1 MTGCI
6 YHEADLDGVMSAA
19 IVKKYFKGDIDL
31 LPYNYGK
38 EIPDV
43 NKYDKVF
50 VVDVSFG
57 DRTRFLFDE
66 WEDKGIDVTWIDHHK
81 TAIEAV
87 KDYNVK
93 GKRRIGTAACE
104 LTWEYLF
111 DDIETPDVVKL
122 LSAYDVWDHD
132 RFEWS
137 DVLSFQYGMRG
148 YCGLDVDMVREV
160 LNKANGEFVSDMI
173 RNGEA
178 IIEYIIEKNRGEM
191 KMFSFEADIFGY
203 KAICMNTTEFN
214 STTFESMYDPRKHD
228 LMMPFCWNGRFFRCS
243 FYTTKKEVDVSAL
256 ARKANPCGGG
266 HKAAAGFQLSVE
278 DMMGF
283 LKERRMEGWKK
294 YDSQKFYT
302 GLLVIGIS
310 IIMIFP
316 VMQYNMENMKNVY
329 KFNKLNE
336 MKLDDYG
343 FGLFEYNGAL
353 YFKEADEGR
362 CFDVRSG
369 NEVIIGK
376 DKIVT
381 VLED

>member
-1 MTGCI
+1 M
-6 YHEADLDGVMSAA
+6 
-19 IVKKYFKGDIDL
+19 
-31 LPYNYGK
+31 
-38 EIPDV
+38 

-122 LSAYDVWDHD
+122 LSTYDVWDHD

-137 DVLSFQYGMRG
+137 DVMAFQYGMRG
-148 YCGLDVDMVREV
+148 YCGLDVDMAA
-160 LNKANGEFVSDMI
+160 KAMDGDHDFIYDMI

-178 IIEYIIEKNRGEM
+178 ILEYIVDKNRGEIN
-191 KMFSFEADIFGY
+191 MFSFEADVFGY

-214 STTFESMYDPRKHD
+214 STTFESMYNPKRHD

-243 FYTTKKEVDVSAL
+243 FYTTKEEVDVSAL
-256 ARKANPCGGG
+256 ARKAYPGGGG
-266 HKAAAGFQLSVE
+266 HKMAAGFQLSVE
-278 DMMGF
+278 DMMEF
-283 LKERRMEGWKK
+283 LKSRKM
-294 YDSQKFYT
+294 
-302 GLLVIGIS
+302 L
-310 IIMIFP
+310 
-316 VMQYNMENMKNVY
+316 
-329 KFNKLNE
+329 
-336 MKLDDYG
+336 
-343 FGLFEYNGAL
+343 
-353 YFKEADEGR
+353 
-362 CFDVRSG
+362 
-369 NEVIIGK
+369 
-376 DKIVT
+376 
-381 VLED
+381 

>member
-122 LSAYDVWDHD
+122 LSTYDVWDHD

-137 DVLSFQYGMRG
+137 DVMAFQYGMRG
-148 YCGLDVDMVREV
+148 YCGLDVDMAA
-160 LNKANGEFVSDMI
+160 KAMDGDHDFIYDMI

-178 IIEYIIEKNRGEM
+178 ILEYIVEKKQGRDKYVLIRG
-191 KMFSFEADIFGY
+191 
-203 KAICMNTTEFN
+203 
-214 STTFESMYDPRKHD
+214 
-228 LMMPFCWNGRFFRCS
+228 
-243 FYTTKKEVDVSAL
+243 
-256 ARKANPCGGG
+256 
-266 HKAAAGFQLSVE
+266 
-278 DMMGF
+278 
-283 LKERRMEGWKK
+283 
-294 YDSQKFYT
+294 
-302 GLLVIGIS
+302 
-310 IIMIFP
+310 
-316 VMQYNMENMKNVY
+316 
-329 KFNKLNE
+329 
-336 MKLDDYG
+336 
-343 FGLFEYNGAL
+343 
-353 YFKEADEGR
+353 
-362 CFDVRSG
+362 
-369 NEVIIGK
+369 
-376 DKIVT
+376 
-381 VLED
+381 

>member
-173 RNGEA
+173 RATIEMNGNILSCIA
-178 IIEYIIEKNRGEM
+178 GKNKSDER
-191 KMFSFEADIFGY
+191 DILLHI
-203 KAICMNTTEFN
+203 KA
-214 STTFESMYDPRKHD
+214 
-228 LMMPFCWNGRFFRCS
+228 
-243 FYTTKKEVDVSAL
+243 
-256 ARKANPCGGG
+256 
-266 HKAAAGFQLSVE
+266 LS
-278 DMMGF
+278 
-283 LKERRMEGWKK
+283 
-294 YDSQKFYT
+294 S
-302 GLLVIGIS
+302 
-310 IIMIFP
+310 
-316 VMQYNMENMKNVY
+316 
-329 KFNKLNE
+329 
-336 MKLDDYG
+336 LDDDV
-343 FGLFEYNGAL
+343 AIRIHQ
-353 YFKEADEGR
+353 EG
-362 CFDVRSG
+362 
-369 NEVIIGK
+369 GK
-376 DKIVT
+376 RI
-381 VLED
+381 

>member
-1 MTGCI
+1 M
-6 YHEADLDGVMSAA
+6 
-19 IVKKYFKGDIDL
+19 
-31 LPYNYGK
+31 
-38 EIPDV
+38 

-111 DDIETPDVVKL
+111 DDIETPDVVEL

-137 DVLSFQYGMRG
+137 DVMAFQYGMRG
-148 YCGLDVDMVREV
+148 YCGLDVDMAV
-160 LNKANGEFVSDMI
+160 KAMDGDHDFIYDMI

-178 IIEYIIEKNRGEM
+178 ILEYIVEKNRGEM
-191 KMFSFEADIFGY
+191 DMFSFEADVFGY

-214 STTFESMYDPRKHD
+214 SATFEAKYNPKKHD

-243 FYTTKKEVDVSAL
+243 FYTTKEELDVSAL
-256 ARKANPCGGG
+256 ARKAYPGGGG
-266 HKAAAGFQLSVE
+266 HKAAAGFQLSAE
-278 DMMGF
+278 DMMEF
-283 LKERRMEGWKK
+283 LKTKK
-294 YDSQKFYT
+294 
-302 GLLVIGIS
+302 
-310 IIMIFP
+310 M
-316 VMQYNMENMKNVY
+316 
-329 KFNKLNE
+329 
-336 MKLDDYG
+336 
-343 FGLFEYNGAL
+343 
-353 YFKEADEGR
+353 
-362 CFDVRSG
+362 
-369 NEVIIGK
+369 
-376 DKIVT
+376 
-381 VLED
+381 

>member
-19 IVKKYFKGDIDL
+19 IVSKYFKRRDIDL

-43 NKYDKVF
+43 SKYDKVF
-50 VVDVSFG
+50 VVDMSFG
-57 DRTRFLFDE
+57 DRMRFLFDE
-66 WEDKGIDVTWIDHHK
+66 WGDKGIDVTWIDHHK
-81 TAIEAV
+81 TAIEAM

-148 YCGLDVDMVREV
+148 YCGLDIDVASEV
-160 LNKANGEFVSDMI
+160 LNKADKDFVDNMI
-173 RNGEA
+173 KNGEA
-178 IIEYIIEKNRGEM
+178 IIEYIFEKNRGEM
-191 KMFSFEADIFGY
+191 NMFSFEADVFGY

-243 FYTTKKEVDVSAL
+243 FYTTKNKVDCSTLAAKVS
-256 ARKANPCGGG
+256 PGGGG
-266 HKAAAGFQLSVE
+266 H
-278 DMMGF
+278 
-283 LKERRMEGWKK
+283 R
-294 YDSQKFYT
+294 
-302 GLLVIGIS
+302 
-310 IIMIFP
+310 
-316 VMQYNMENMKNVY
+316 
-329 KFNKLNE
+329 
-336 MKLDDYG
+336 
-343 FGLFEYNGAL
+343 
-353 YFKEADEGR
+353 
-362 CFDVRSG
+362 
-369 NEVIIGK
+369 
-376 DKIVT
+376 
-381 VLED
+381 

>member
-1 MTGCI
+1 MIMIGCI

-19 IVKKYFKGDIDL
+19 IVNKYFKRRNIDL

-43 NKYDKVF
+43 SKYDKVF

-66 WEDKGIDVTWIDHHK
+66 WKDKGIDVIWIDHHK
-81 TAIEAV
+81 TAIDAM

-137 DVLSFQYGMRG
+137 DVMAFQYGMRG
-148 YCGLDVDMVREV
+148 YCGLDVDMAAR
-160 LNKANGEFVSDMI
+160 AMDGDHDFIYDMI

-178 IIEYIIEKNRGEM
+178 ILEYIVEKNRGEINI
-191 KMFSFEADIFGY
+191 FSFEADVFGY

-214 STTFESMYDPRKHD
+214 STTFESMYNPKRHD

-243 FYTTKKEVDVSAL
+243 FYTTKEEVDVSVL
-256 ARKANPCGGG
+256 ARKANPGGGG

-283 LKERRMEGWKK
+283 LKERRM
-294 YDSQKFYT
+294 
-302 GLLVIGIS
+302 
-310 IIMIFP
+310 
-316 VMQYNMENMKNVY
+316 
-329 KFNKLNE
+329 
-336 MKLDDYG
+336 
-343 FGLFEYNGAL
+343 
-353 YFKEADEGR
+353 
-362 CFDVRSG
+362 
-369 NEVIIGK
+369 
-376 DKIVT
+376 
-381 VLED
+381 

>member
-1 MTGCI
+1 M
-6 YHEADLDGVMSAA
+6 
-19 IVKKYFKGDIDL
+19 
-31 LPYNYGK
+31 
-38 EIPDV
+38 

-57 DRTRFLFDE
+57 DRTIFLFDE

-87 KDYNVK
+87 KEYNVK

-122 LSAYDVWDHD
+122 LSAYDVWDHN

-243 FYTTKKEVDVSAL
+243 FYTTKEEVDVSAL
-256 ARKANPCGGG
+256 ARKANPGGGG

-283 LKERRMEGWKK
+283 LKERR
-294 YDSQKFYT
+294 
-302 GLLVIGIS
+302 I
-310 IIMIFP
+310 
-316 VMQYNMENMKNVY
+316 
-329 KFNKLNE
+329 
-336 MKLDDYG
+336 
-343 FGLFEYNGAL
+343 
-353 YFKEADEGR
+353 
-362 CFDVRSG
+362 
-369 NEVIIGK
+369 
-376 DKIVT
+376 
-381 VLED
+381 

>member
-1 MTGCI
+1 
-6 YHEADLDGVMSAA
+6 MSAA

-57 DRTRFLFDE
+57 DRTSLLFDE
-66 WEDKGIDVTWIDHHK
+66 WKDKGIDVTWIDHHK
-81 TAIEAV
+81 TVIEAV

-111 DDIETPDVVKL
+111 DDIETPDVVEL

-137 DVLSFQYGMRG
+137 DVMAFQYGMRG
-148 YCGLDVDMVREV
+148 YCGLDVDMAAKVMD
-160 LNKANGEFVSDMI
+160 GDHDFIYDMI

-178 IIEYIIEKNRGEM
+178 ILEYIVEKNRGEM
-191 KMFSFEADIFGY
+191 DMFSFEADVFGY

-256 ARKANPCGGG
+256 ARKANPGGGG

-283 LKERRMEGWKK
+283 LKERRM
-294 YDSQKFYT
+294 
-302 GLLVIGIS
+302 
-310 IIMIFP
+310 
-316 VMQYNMENMKNVY
+316 
-329 KFNKLNE
+329 
-336 MKLDDYG
+336 
-343 FGLFEYNGAL
+343 
-353 YFKEADEGR
+353 
-362 CFDVRSG
+362 
-369 NEVIIGK
+369 
-376 DKIVT
+376 
-381 VLED
+381 

>member
-19 IVKKYFKGDIDL
+19 IVSKYFKRRDIDL

-43 NKYDKVF
+43 SKYDKVF

-57 DRTRFLFDE
+57 DRTSLLFDE
-66 WEDKGIDVTWIDHHK
+66 WKDKGIDVTWIDHHK
-81 TAIEAV
+81 TAIDAM

-111 DDIETPDVVKL
+111 DDIETPDVVEL

-137 DVLSFQYGMRG
+137 DVMAFQYGMRG
-148 YCGLDVDMVREV
+148 YCGLDVDMAAKVMD
-160 LNKANGEFVSDMI
+160 GDHDFIYDMI

-178 IIEYIIEKNRGEM
+178 ILEYIVEKNRGEM
-191 KMFSFEADIFGY
+191 DMFSFEADVFGY

-214 STTFESMYDPRKHD
+214 SATFEAKYNPKKHD
-228 LMMPFCWNGRFFRCS
+228 LMMPFCWNGRFFRCT
-243 FYTTKKEVDVSAL
+243 FYTTKEELDVSAL
-256 ARKANPCGGG
+256 ARKAYPGGGG

-278 DMMGF
+278 DMMEF
-283 LKERRMEGWKK
+283 LKTKK
-294 YDSQKFYT
+294 
-302 GLLVIGIS
+302 
-310 IIMIFP
+310 M
-316 VMQYNMENMKNVY
+316 
-329 KFNKLNE
+329 
-336 MKLDDYG
+336 
-343 FGLFEYNGAL
+343 
-353 YFKEADEGR
+353 
-362 CFDVRSG
+362 
-369 NEVIIGK
+369 
-376 DKIVT
+376 
-381 VLED
+381 

>member
-1 MTGCI
+1 MIMIGCI

-19 IVKKYFKGDIDL
+19 IVNKYFKRKDIDL

-43 NKYDKVF
+43 SKYDKVF

-66 WEDKGIDVTWIDHHK
+66 WKNKGIDVTWIDHHK
-81 TAIEAV
+81 TVIDAMI
-87 KDYNVK
+87 DYNVK
-93 GKRRIGTAACE
+93 GKRRIETAACE

-111 DDIETPDVVKL
+111 DDIETPDVVEL

-137 DVLSFQYGMRG
+137 DVMAFQYGMRG
-148 YCGLDVDMVREV
+148 YCGLDVDMAAKVMD
-160 LNKANGEFVSDMI
+160 GDHDFIYDMI

-178 IIEYIIEKNRGEM
+178 ILEYIVEKNRGEM
-191 KMFSFEADIFGY
+191 DMFSFEADVFGY

-228 LMMPFCWNGRFFRCS
+228 LMMPFCWNGRFFGCS

-283 LKERRMEGWKK
+283 LKERRM
-294 YDSQKFYT
+294 
-302 GLLVIGIS
+302 
-310 IIMIFP
+310 
-316 VMQYNMENMKNVY
+316 
-329 KFNKLNE
+329 
-336 MKLDDYG
+336 
-343 FGLFEYNGAL
+343 
-353 YFKEADEGR
+353 
-362 CFDVRSG
+362 
-369 NEVIIGK
+369 
-376 DKIVT
+376 
-381 VLED
+381 

>member
-148 YCGLDVDMVREV
+148 YRGLDVDMVREV

-256 ARKANPCGGG
+256 ARKANPGGGG

-278 DMMGF
+278 DMMEF
-283 LKERRMEGWKK
+283 LKTRKM
-294 YDSQKFYT
+294 
-302 GLLVIGIS
+302 L
-310 IIMIFP
+310 
-316 VMQYNMENMKNVY
+316 
-329 KFNKLNE
+329 
-336 MKLDDYG
+336 
-343 FGLFEYNGAL
+343 
-353 YFKEADEGR
+353 
-362 CFDVRSG
+362 
-369 NEVIIGK
+369 
-376 DKIVT
+376 
-381 VLED
+381 

>member
-148 YCGLDVDMVREV
+148 YCGLDV
-160 LNKANGEFVSDMI
+160 
-173 RNGEA
+173 
-178 IIEYIIEKNRGEM
+178 EKNRGEM

-256 ARKANPCGGG
+256 ARKANPGGGG

-283 LKERRMEGWKK
+283 LKERRM
-294 YDSQKFYT
+294 
-302 GLLVIGIS
+302 
-310 IIMIFP
+310 
-316 VMQYNMENMKNVY
+316 
-329 KFNKLNE
+329 
-336 MKLDDYG
+336 
-343 FGLFEYNGAL
+343 
-353 YFKEADEGR
+353 
-362 CFDVRSG
+362 
-369 NEVIIGK
+369 
-376 DKIVT
+376 
-381 VLED
+381 

>member
-1 MTGCI
+1 MIGCI

-137 DVLSFQYGMRG
+137 DVMAFQYGMRG
-148 YCGLDVDMVREV
+148 YCGLDVDIVKDV
-160 LNKANGEFVSDMI
+160 LDKADNNLVNDMI
-173 RNGEA
+173 NNGEA
-178 IIEYIIEKNRGEM
+178 IIEYIVEKNRGEIN
-191 KMFSFEADIFGY
+191 MFSFEADVFGY

-214 STTFESMYDPRKHD
+214 STTFESMYNPKRHD
-228 LMMPFCWNGRFFRCS
+228 HSWVKAGPGIQRCAICGITKQS
-243 FYTTKKEVDVSAL
+243 EWRDGKTSHCVYLSSGELYSITGETPECRDLSEFY
-256 ARKANPCGGG
+256 
-266 HKAAAGFQLSVE
+266 
-278 DMMGF
+278 
-283 LKERRMEGWKK
+283 
-294 YDSQKFYT
+294 
-302 GLLVIGIS
+302 
-310 IIMIFP
+310 
-316 VMQYNMENMKNVY
+316 
-329 KFNKLNE
+329 
-336 MKLDDYG
+336 
-343 FGLFEYNGAL
+343 
-353 YFKEADEGR
+353 
-362 CFDVRSG
+362 
-369 NEVIIGK
+369 
-376 DKIVT
+376 
-381 VLED
+381 